1 MRDAAEEETREPAMA
16 TAADDDEINPPIPG
30 CGNYLL
36 GGVTEG
42 RFGNDPACA
51 LRLSCSART
60 VKHALGS
67 P

>member
-1 MRDAAEEETREPAMA
+1 MRDAAQEEAGEPAMA

-42 RFGNDPACA
+42 RLGNDLVRAP
-51 LRLSCSART
+51 RPSRFARS
-60 VKHALGS
+60 VEDSIG
-67 P
+67 